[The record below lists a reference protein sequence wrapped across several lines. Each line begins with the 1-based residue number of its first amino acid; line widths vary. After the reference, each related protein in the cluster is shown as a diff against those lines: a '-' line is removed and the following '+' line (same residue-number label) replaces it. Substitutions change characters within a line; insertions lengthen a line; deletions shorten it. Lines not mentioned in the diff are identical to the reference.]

1 MRTWQHPQI
10 FVSYHHGYQSYKRL
24 SGIEFQ
30 NNMNEDKTAMFFKTE
45 QLKGCSKDFVK
56 GKYWYEYYFKLILL
70 KVKIILENKLT
81 ISWIHNFVFTAKS
94 DKKCT

>member
-1 MRTWQHPQI
+1 
-10 FVSYHHGYQSYKRL
+10 
-24 SGIEFQ
+24 
-30 NNMNEDKTAMFFKTE
+30 MNEDKTAMFFKTE

-81 ISWIHNFVFTAKS
+81 IS
-94 DKKCT
+94 